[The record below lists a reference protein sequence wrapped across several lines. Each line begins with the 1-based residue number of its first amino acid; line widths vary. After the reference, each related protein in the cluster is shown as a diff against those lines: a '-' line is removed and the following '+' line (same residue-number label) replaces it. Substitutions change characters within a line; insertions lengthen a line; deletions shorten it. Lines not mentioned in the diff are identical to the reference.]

1 MDEWLN
7 ATAVLVIAGAAFY
20 LTLFPYMTKD

>member
-1 MDEWLN
+1 MHEWLN
-7 ATAVLVIAGAAFY
+7 ATAVLMIAGAAIY